1 MTSSPELGLR
11 AGEDRS
17 RPDVVLVR
25 PRDYGAVPPG
35 APVQDPLGVGYL
47 AACLRAEGYSVRVLD
62 AHALD
67 LDNNGL
73 VACVVQLN
81 PRLMGLSL
89 HSFADYGH
97 CVAISR
103 GVRAALPN
111 VYCVWGGEHATFH
124 AQNILEQH
132 SEVDA
137 VVLGEGEATLAALLA
152 TMPYEQ
158 PQGEARLGLAAPV
171 AGALARGKGDALL
184 HGGFR
189 ASIEDLDTLPE
200 PHKDIVEM
208 ALGAGKSVS
217 ISVLTGRGCTH
228 RCRFCTAHDFLRLGG
243 GRVWRRR
250 APNSVVNEIERLA
263 TTYLKRELVHPVIQF
278 QDVIFLG
285 TSTASRRWA
294 TEFVEEME
302 RRRLFV
308 PFYCMSRADA
318 ILANRALLPR
328 LVGIGL
334 WSIEM
339 GIESGVDRILKRYD
353 KQNSSAA
360 NIEAIELMRAYGI
373 TYDASGFIMFDPS
386 MNLDELRV
394 NALYLRDFGAA
405 TWDFFVTRLQLYPGT
420 ELREEMIQKG
430 LFSGAHE
437 IGKTSGYR
445 FEDPLVG
452 RVAQFTSYYDPRIRE
467 LDLALRDAK
476 AEAALA
482 HRRGV
487 PCRIEI
493 ARAIE
498 LIHSTYCSHLLGLID
513 AIAEDAPEQTIASL
527 IAVFVQRT
535 ARLTAV
541 MRDILRRPQSGMHA
555 GVEPIAL
562 STAQ

>member
-1 MTSSPELGLR
+1 MALR
-11 AGEDRS
+11 AQWGEV

-47 AACLRAEGYSVRVLD
+47 AAYLRAEGYSVRVLD

-89 HSFADYGH
+89 HSFADYPH
-97 CVAISR
+97 CVAISQ

-111 VYCVWGGEHATFH
+111 IYCVWGGEHATFH

-137 VVLGEGEATLAALLA
+137 VAMGEGEATLAAI
-152 TMPYEQ
+152 PYER
-158 PQGEARLGLAAPV
+158 PQGEERLSLDAPV

-189 ASIEDLDTLPE
+189 ASIEDLDTLPD

-208 ALGAGKSVS
+208 ALSAGKSVS
-217 ISVLTGRGCTH
+217 ISILTGRGCTH

-250 APNSVVNEIERLA
+250 APISVVDEIERLA
-263 TTYLKRELVHPVIQF
+263 STYLKSDLVHPVIQF

-285 TSTASRRWA
+285 TSTASKRWT

-302 RRRLFV
+302 RRRLVV

-353 KQNSSAA
+353 KQNSSDT
-360 NIEAIELMRAYGI
+360 NSEAIELMRAHGI

-386 MNLDELRV
+386 MNVNELRA

-437 IGKTSGYR
+437 IGKTSGYS

-452 RVAQFTSYYDPRIRE
+452 RVAQFTSYYDPCIRE

-482 HRRGV
+482 RRRGV
-487 PCRIEI
+487 SCRNEI
-493 ARAIE
+493 ARGIE
-498 LIHSTYCSHLLGLID
+498 LTHSTYCSHLLGLID
-513 AIAEDAPEQTIASL
+513 AVAENAPEQHIASM
-527 IAVFVQRT
+527 IATFVQRT
-535 ARLTAV
+535 TRLAAAMKDVLGRTQGGT
-541 MRDILRRPQSGMHA
+541 PT
-555 GVEPIAL
+555 GVEPVAFL
-562 STAQ
+562 AAQ

>member
-1 MTSSPELGLR
+1 MAPPR
-11 AGEDRS
+11 AGADRF

-25 PRDYGAVPPG
+25 PRDYGAVPRG
-35 APVQDPLGVGYL
+35 APVQDPLGVGFL
-47 AACLRAEGYSVRVLD
+47 AAYLRGEGYSIRILD

-67 LDNNGL
+67 LDDNGL
-73 VACVVQLN
+73 VACVAELN

-89 HSFADYGH
+89 HSFADYAH
-97 CVAISR
+97 CVAISQ
-103 GVRAALPN
+103 GVRAALPSI
-111 VYCVWGGEHATFH
+111 YCAWGGEHATFH
-124 AQNILEQH
+124 ARNILNQH

-137 VVLGEGEATLAALLA
+137 VVFGEGEVTLAALLA
-152 TMPYEQ
+152 AIPSES
-158 PQGEARLGLAAPV
+158 QGQARLGLAAPV
-171 AGALARGKGDALL
+171 VGALARGGGGDLL
-184 HGGFR
+184 DGGFR
-189 ASIEDLDTLPE
+189 ASIEDLDALPE

-208 ALGAGKSVS
+208 ALGAGRPVS
-217 ISVLTGRGCTH
+217 LSVLSGRGCTH

-250 APNSVVNEIERLA
+250 APARVVDELERLA
-263 TTYLKRELVHPVIQF
+263 ATYLRNDLVHPVIQF

-302 RRRLFV
+302 RRRLVV

-318 ILANRALLPR
+318 ILANETLLPR
-328 LVGIGL
+328 LVAAGL
-334 WSIEM
+334 WSVEM
-339 GIESGVDRILKRYD
+339 GIESGVDRILSRYD
-353 KQNSSAA
+353 KQNSREA
-360 NIEAIELMRAYGI
+360 NTDAIELMRAHGI

-386 MNLDELRV
+386 MSLDELRM

-420 ELREEMIQKG
+420 ELREEMIRKG
-430 LFSGAHE
+430 LFSGEHE

-452 RVAQFTSYYDPRIRE
+452 RVAQFATYYDPCIRQ

-487 PCRIEI
+487 PCRNEIGRGIEVV
-493 ARAIE
+493 
-498 LIHSTYCSHLLGLID
+498 HSTYCSHLLSLID
-513 AIAEDAPEQTIASL
+513 AVAEDASEQDIGSL
-527 IAVFVQRT
+527 IAAFVQRT
-535 ARLTAV
+535 ARLAAV
-541 MRDILRRPQSGMHA
+541 MGEILRGGPGAARADVAPM
-555 GVEPIAL
+555 AL
-562 STAQ
+562 AAAP

>member
-1 MTSSPELGLR
+1 VTGGPVMALRPPER
-11 AGEDRS
+11 EV

-25 PRDYGAVPPG
+25 PRDYGAVPAG
-35 APVQDPLGVGYL
+35 APVQDPLGVGCL
-47 AACLRAEGYSVRVLD
+47 AAYLRAEGYSVRVLD

-73 VACVVQLN
+73 VACVTQLN

-89 HSFADYGH
+89 HSFADYEH

-103 GVRAALPN
+103 GVRTALPSI
-111 VYCVWGGEHATFH
+111 YCVWGGEHATFH

-132 SEVDA
+132 AEVDA
-137 VVLGEGEATLAALLA
+137 VAMGEGEATLAALLA
-152 TMPYEQ
+152 ALPYE
-158 PQGEARLGLAAPV
+158 PRPGEERLGLDAPV
-171 AGALARGKGDALL
+171 AGALARGKNDALL
-184 HGGFR
+184 DGGFR
-189 ASIEDLDTLPE
+189 TSIEDLDSLPA

-208 ALGAGKSVS
+208 ALSAGKPVSV
-217 ISVLTGRGCTH
+217 SVLTGRGCTH

-250 APNSVVNEIERLA
+250 APNSVVDEIERLA
-263 TTYLKRELVHPVIQF
+263 STYLTNDLVHPVIQF

-285 TSTASRRWA
+285 TSTASKRWA
-294 TEFVEEME
+294 MQFVEEME
-302 RRRLFV
+302 RRRLIV

-353 KQNSSAA
+353 KQNSRDVNS
-360 NIEAIELMRAYGI
+360 EAIELMRAYGI

-386 MNLDELRV
+386 MNVNELRS

-420 ELREEMIQKG
+420 ELREEMIERG

-437 IGKTSGYR
+437 IGKTSGYK
-445 FEDPLVG
+445 FEDPLVE
-452 RVAQFTSYYDPRIRE
+452 RVAQFTFYYDPSIRE
-467 LDLALRDAK
+467 LDLILRDAK

-482 HRRGV
+482 HRRGA
-487 PCRIEI
+487 PCRSEI
-493 ARAIE
+493 ARGID
-498 LIHSTYCSHLLGLID
+498 LIHNIYCSHLLGLID
-513 AIAEDAPEQTIASL
+513 AVAEDAPEQAIASM
-527 IAVFVQRT
+527 IAVFVHRT
-535 ARLTAV
+535 TRMAAI
-541 MRDILRRPQSGMHA
+541 MRDILRPTYGE
-555 GVEPIAL
+555 VPL
-562 STAQ
+562 SLQPTAF

>member
-1 MTSSPELGLR
+1 VSEL
-11 AGEDRS
+11 
-17 RPDVVLVR
+17 RPDVALVR

-47 AACLRAEGYSVRVLD
+47 AAYLRGEGYSVLVLD
-62 AHALD
+62 GHALD
-67 LDNNGL
+67 LDDNGL
-73 VACVVQLN
+73 AACVAQLN

-89 HSFADYGH
+89 HSFADYAH

-103 GVRAALPN
+103 GVRSVLPN

-132 SEVDA
+132 LEVDA
-137 VVLGEGEATLAALLA
+137 VALGEGEATLAGLLA
-152 TMPYEQ
+152 AIPHERE
-158 PQGEARLGLAAPV
+158 QGEHRLSFESPV
-171 AGALARGKGDALL
+171 AGALARGKGDTLL

-200 PHKDIVEM
+200 PHKDIVNM
-208 ALGAGKSVS
+208 ALSAGKPVG

-228 RCRFCTAHDFLRLGG
+228 RCRFCTAHNFLRLGG

-250 APNSVVNEIERLA
+250 APKRVVDEIERLA
-263 TTYLKRELVHPVIQF
+263 AAYLKNDLVHPVIQF

-285 TSTASRRWA
+285 TSTASGRWA

-302 RRRLFV
+302 RRRLAV

-318 ILANRALLPR
+318 ILANEALLPR
-328 LVGIGL
+328 LVGVGL

-353 KQNSSAA
+353 KQNSSDD
-360 NIEAIELMRAYGI
+360 NSRAIELMRAHGV

-386 MNLDELRV
+386 MNLNELRA
-394 NALYLRDFGAA
+394 NAIYLRDFGAA

-430 LFSGAHE
+430 LFSGEHE
-437 IGKTSGYR
+437 IGKTSGYS

-452 RVAQFTSYYDPRIRE
+452 RVAEFTTYYDPCIRE

-482 HRRGV
+482 RRFGL
-487 PCRIEI
+487 PCRNEI
-493 ARAIE
+493 ARGIE
-498 LIHSTYCSHLLGLID
+498 LVHSAYCAHLLSLIG
-513 AIAEDAPEQTIASL
+513 AVAEDASDHTIASL
-527 IAVFVQRT
+527 IAAFVQRT
-535 ARLTAV
+535 ARLAAV
-541 MRDILRRPQSGMHA
+541 MRDILRRTQDVTPADFS
-555 GVEPIAL
+555 PTRIAA
-562 STAQ
+562 AQ

>member
-1 MTSSPELGLR
+1 MALR
-11 AGEDRS
+11 AREGEV

-35 APVQDPLGVGYL
+35 APVQDALGVGYL
-47 AACLRAEGYSVRVLD
+47 AAYLRAEGYSVRVLD

-73 VACVVQLN
+73 VACVIQLN

-103 GVRAALPN
+103 GVRAALPDI
-111 VYCVWGGEHATFH
+111 YCVWGGEHATFH

-132 SEVDA
+132 WEVDA
-137 VVLGEGEATLAALLA
+137 VAMGEGEATLASLLA
-152 TMPYEQ
+152 EIPYER
-158 PQGEARLGLAAPV
+158 PQGEERLRLDAPV
-171 AGALARGKGDALL
+171 AGALARGKGNALL

-208 ALGAGKSVS
+208 ALGAGQPVSV
-217 ISVLTGRGCTH
+217 SVLTGRGCTH

-250 APNSVVNEIERLA
+250 APNSVVDEIERLA
-263 TTYLKRELVHPVIQF
+263 TTYLNNDLVHPVIQF

-285 TSTASRRWA
+285 TSTASKRWA

-302 RRRLFV
+302 RRRLVV

-318 ILANRALLPR
+318 ILANQALLPR

-353 KQNSSAA
+353 KQNSSGV
-360 NIEAIELMRAYGI
+360 NSEAIELMRAYGI

-386 MNLDELRV
+386 MNVSELRA

-437 IGKTSGYR
+437 IGKTSGYS
-445 FEDPLVG
+445 FEDPLVE
-452 RVAQFTSYYDPRIRE
+452 RVARFTTYYDPCIRE
-467 LDLALRDAK
+467 LDLILRDAK

-482 HRRGV
+482 RRGGF
-487 PCRIEI
+487 PCRSEI
-493 ARAIE
+493 VRGIE
-498 LIHSTYCSHLLGLID
+498 LIHSVYCSHLLGLID
-513 AIAEDAPEQTIASL
+513 AVVENAPEQAIGSM

-535 ARLTAV
+535 IRLAAV
-541 MRDILRRPQSGMHA
+541 MRDILCHTQGGTPA
-555 GVEPIAL
+555 GVEPPAF
-562 STAQ
+562 AAAE

>member
-1 MTSSPELGLR
+1 MALR
-11 AGEDRS
+11 AREGEV

-35 APVQDPLGVGYL
+35 VPVQDALGVGYL
-47 AACLRAEGYSVRVLD
+47 AAYLRAEGYSVRVLD

-73 VACVVQLN
+73 VACVIQLN

-103 GVRAALPN
+103 GVRAALPDI
-111 VYCVWGGEHATFH
+111 YCVWGGEHATFH

-132 SEVDA
+132 WEVDA
-137 VVLGEGEATLAALLA
+137 VAMGEGEATLASLLA
-152 TMPYEQ
+152 EIPYER
-158 PQGEARLGLAAPV
+158 PQGEERLRLDAPV
-171 AGALARGKGDALL
+171 AGALARGKGNALL

-208 ALGAGKSVS
+208 ALGAGQPVSV
-217 ISVLTGRGCTH
+217 SVLTGRGCTH

-250 APNSVVNEIERLA
+250 APNSVVDEIERLA
-263 TTYLKRELVHPVIQF
+263 TTYLNNDLVHPVIQF

-285 TSTASRRWA
+285 TSTASKRWA

-302 RRRLFV
+302 RRRLVV

-318 ILANRALLPR
+318 ILANQALLPR

-353 KQNSSAA
+353 KQNSSGV
-360 NIEAIELMRAYGI
+360 NSEAIELMRAYGI

-386 MNLDELRV
+386 MNVSELRA

-430 LFSGAHE
+430 MFSGAHE
-437 IGKTSGYR
+437 IGKTSGYS
-445 FEDPLVG
+445 FEDPLVE
-452 RVAQFTSYYDPRIRE
+452 RVARFTTYYDPCIRE
-467 LDLALRDAK
+467 LDLILRDAK

-482 HRRGV
+482 RRGGF
-487 PCRIEI
+487 PCRSEI
-493 ARAIE
+493 VRGIE
-498 LIHSTYCSHLLGLID
+498 LIHSVYCSHLLGLID
-513 AIAEDAPEQTIASL
+513 AVVENAPEQAIGSM

-535 ARLTAV
+535 IRLAAV
-541 MRDILRRPQSGMHA
+541 MRDILCHTQGGTPA
-555 GVEPIAL
+555 GVEPPAF
-562 STAQ
+562 AAAE